1 MFTHP
6 RTRSAFT
13 LIELLV
19 VIAVIGVLIALLLPA
34 VQSAREAARRAQCTN
49 NLKQL
54 ALASLNIESGTGSL
68 PPGVPH
74 FGAKNHLPESMP
86 GAGAGPVEHFW
97 ISGNGGGHPGN
108 PRCYGPPWTMHIL
121 NYMEEIASGDRVFN
135 EIYRVSTG
143 EYQQACPWDNLD
155 GQPFRRPDLDVQS
168 QMMKFMR
175 CPSAEQSDVHYND
188 LSTENLRKGN
198 YVANF
203 GSGVYLDATPEGN
216 RRLAGTF
223 GVVTN
228 VKKYEPGE
236 RFGTGKG
243 VKIAEIRDG
252 TSNTLLFSEILAWHT
267 PDSNRSSSSSPG
279 GINRDVRGAS
289 LIPMAGGS
297 TFFTNFP
304 PNSRGTDQMPSCDN
318 TINAIPA
325 NHPMACTQNRE
336 RDGQYWA
343 AARSDHPGGVNAALS
358 DGSVRFFKDTI
369 SPQVWQAL
377 GTRAGGEVIS
387 ADQY

>member
-1 MFTHP
+1 MSHS
-6 RTRSAFT
+6 RHHRSAFT

-19 VIAVIGVLIALLLPA
+19 VVAIIGVLIALLLPA
-34 VQSAREAARRAQCTN
+34 VQSAREAARRTQCVN

-54 ALASLNIESGTGSL
+54 GLAALNIESGTGSL

-74 FGAKNHLPESMP
+74 FGPQNHLPESNP
-86 GAGAGPVEHFW
+86 GAGTGPVEYFW

-121 NYMEEIASGDRVFN
+121 NYMEEISSGDRVLTT
-135 EIYRVSTG
+135 IYDPSQG
-143 EYQQACPWDNLD
+143 EYTQACPWDNLD

-175 CPSAEQSDVHYND
+175 CPSAEQSNVHYND
-188 LSTENLRKGN
+188 LSTQNLRKGN

-203 GSGVYLDATPEGN
+203 GGGVYLDATPDGN

-223 GVVTN
+223 GVVPN
-228 VKKYEPGE
+228 VKKFEPGE

-243 VKIAEIRDG
+243 VKIADIKDG
-252 TSNTLLFSEILAWHT
+252 TSNTLLFSEILAWHQA
-267 PDSNRSSSSSPG
+267 DSRTSSSSPDG
-279 GINRDVRGAS
+279 MNRDVRGAS

-304 PNSRGTDQMPSCDN
+304 PNSKGTDQIPSCAD
-318 TINAIPA
+318 TLIPDV
-325 NHPMACTQNRE
+325 HPMRCVVHRD

-343 AARSDHPGGVNAALS
+343 AARSDHPGGVNAGLA
-358 DGSVRFFKDTI
+358 DGSVRFVKETI

-377 GTRAGGEVIS
+377 GTRAGGEAIS